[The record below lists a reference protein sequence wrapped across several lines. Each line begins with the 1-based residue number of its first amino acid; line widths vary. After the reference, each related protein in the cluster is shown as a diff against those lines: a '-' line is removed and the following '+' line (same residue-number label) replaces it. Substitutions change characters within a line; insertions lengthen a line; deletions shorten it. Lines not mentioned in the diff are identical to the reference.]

1 MYVLE
6 FRDTGRAM
14 AALIKKAD
22 ETEKARNEAKAWR
35 LIAESLMGV
44 KHK

>member
-1 MYVLE
+1 MYAVH
-6 FRDTGRAM
+6 FQDNKRAIQT
-14 AALIKKAD
+14 LIKKAED
-22 ETEKARNEAKAWR
+22 AEKYRNEAKAWR